1 MNRDIRGGVYT
12 PVVIDEI
19 LDDGGKECVY
29 KIGDVVYIEE
39 YYDITAPYKGSMP
52 FFDQY
57 YQMSRERYETESGE
71 LTSGYYE
78 DPWVGLYNTLKEGN
92 GKYIFSVNIPL
103 AMQKGES
110 YLAYIDNS
118 KTPNENDGNIY
129 AKNYH
134 IIFNLDKDK
143 PTVFSTEAGDD
154 EHFSSARCYRYQ
166 WKILKEK
173 YGEHFKS

>member
-1 MNRDIRGGVYT
+1 
-12 PVVIDEI
+12 
-19 LDDGGKECVY
+19 
-29 KIGDVVYIEE
+29 
-39 YYDITAPYKGSMP
+39 
-52 FFDQY
+52 
-57 YQMSRERYETESGE
+57 MSRERYETESGE

-134 IIFNLDKDK
+134 IIFNLEKISRL
-143 PTVFSTEAGDD
+143 FSQRKSATMS
-154 EHFSSARCYRYQ
+154 FSAAHDATDISGRY
-166 WKILKEK
+166 LKK
-173 YGEHFKS
+173 NTGIISKADYN